1 MSLLYRLAKPLFFSL
16 DAENAH
22 NLSIKILKSG
32 LVPGAPT
39 LRDPILR
46 SKVFGLDFPTPIGLS
61 AGYDKN
67 AAVLDPLARLGFGFV
82 EAGSVTPQP
91 QAGNPKPRIF
101 RLESDNAI
109 INRFGFNSQG
119 LMVAAG
125 NFAKRSS
132 TGIVGANLGA
142 NKDSPDRIDDYVQ
155 GLQKL
160 APLVDYITVNISSP
174 NTPGLRTLHGKQ
186 ELDDLLG
193 RLHETRAEMVS
204 SDLRSIPILLKIAP
218 DLTDDDKSDIA
229 AASLEF
235 SLDGLIIS
243 NTTIS
248 RPPGLQG
255 KHLTEVG
262 GLSGAPL
269 KSLSLSVL
277 KDMYKATSG
286 AIPLIGVGGIETA
299 DDALARL
306 KAGAS
311 LLQLYTAMVYRGP
324 YIAHEINQELAALL
338 RKQNY
343 SSIAD
348 CIGVDTPL

>member
-1 MSLLYRLAKPLFFSL
+1 MSLLYRLAKPLLFSL

-22 NLSIKILKSG
+22 NLSIKALKFG
-32 LVPGAPT
+32 LLPAVSSTP
-39 LRDPILR
+39 DPILQ
-46 SKVFGLDFPTPIGLS
+46 SKVFGLDFPTPIGLA

-67 AAVLDPLARLGFGFV
+67 AEVLDPLARLGFGFV
-82 EAGSVTPQP
+82 EAGSVTPLA

-101 RLESDNAI
+101 RLNTDNAV

-119 LMVAAG
+119 MAAAAANFERRRG
-125 NFAKRSS
+125 N
-132 TGIVGANLGA
+132 GIVGANLGA
-142 NKDSPDRIDDYVQ
+142 NKNSSDRMQDYVL
-155 GLQKL
+155 GMQKL
-160 APLVDYITVNISSP
+160 APLVDYVTVNISSP
-174 NTPGLRTLHGKQ
+174 NTPGLRSLHGKQ

-204 SDLRSIPILLKIAP
+204 TGLRSFPLLLKIAP
-218 DLTDDDKSDIA
+218 DLTDEDKADIA
-229 AASLEF
+229 AAAHEF
-235 SLDGLIIS
+235 SLDGLIVS

-248 RPPGLQG
+248 RPQGLQG
-255 KHLTEVG
+255 KHITETG

-277 KDMYKATSG
+277 KEMYKATNG
-286 AIPLIGVGGIETA
+286 KIPLIGVGGIETA
-299 DDALARL
+299 EDALTRI

-324 YIAHEINQELAALL
+324 YIAHEIGQELAELL

-343 SSIAD
+343 SSLAE

>member
-22 NLSIKILKSG
+22 NLSIKMLKSG
-32 LVPGAPT
+32 LVPGVPA

-101 RLESDNAI
+101 RLETDNAI

-119 LMVAAG
+119 LTVAAV

-155 GLQKL
+155 GLQIL

-174 NTPGLRTLHGKQ
+174 
-186 ELDDLLG
+186 
-193 RLHETRAEMVS
+193 
-204 SDLRSIPILLKIAP
+204 
-218 DLTDDDKSDIA
+218 
-229 AASLEF
+229 
-235 SLDGLIIS
+235 
-243 NTTIS
+243 
-248 RPPGLQG
+248 
-255 KHLTEVG
+255 
-262 GLSGAPL
+262 
-269 KSLSLSVL
+269 
-277 KDMYKATSG
+277 
-286 AIPLIGVGGIETA
+286 
-299 DDALARL
+299 
-306 KAGAS
+306 
-311 LLQLYTAMVYRGP
+311 
-324 YIAHEINQELAALL
+324 
-338 RKQNY
+338 
-343 SSIAD
+343 
-348 CIGVDTPL
+348 